1 MGCLKILIMVSASA
15 GSVPLMRSRTMMS
28 EVNTPFVKVLG
39 LATISSYVME
49 SLGIG
54 TVEASFWITVPRN

>member
-1 MGCLKILIMVSASA
+1 
-15 GSVPLMRSRTMMS
+15 MMS

-54 TVEASFWITVPRN
+54 TVEASFLITVPRN